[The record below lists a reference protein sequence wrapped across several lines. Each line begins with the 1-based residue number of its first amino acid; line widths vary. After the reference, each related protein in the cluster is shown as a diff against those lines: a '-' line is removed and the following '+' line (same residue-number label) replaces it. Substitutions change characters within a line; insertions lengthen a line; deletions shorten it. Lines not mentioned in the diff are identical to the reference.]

1 MNVTPAISVLH
12 RQQLDE
18 VYCLPACVQM
28 ILDFYGLTRSQSEI
42 ARTLDLRPG
51 FGVPASNIVRL
62 RTSVITPHYIVDGTL
77 DHLKAWLQQGSPV
90 IAFVQAGELHQ
101 WHGRRAQHAVLL
113 VGADA
118 QEIHI
123 HDPALTYGPIEV
135 TIDEFLIAWQEMDN
149 RYAVLVKQGAK

>member
-1 MNVTPAISVLH
+1 M
-12 RQQLDE
+12 
-18 VYCLPACVQM
+18 
-28 ILDFYGLTRSQSEI
+28 
-42 ARTLDLRPG
+42 
-51 FGVPASNIVRL
+51 
-62 RTSVITPHYIVDGTL
+62 
-77 DHLKAWLQQGSPV
+77 